1 MNVILIIS
9 DTVRY
14 DYCGCYGN
22 TWVQTPN
29 IDALAHES
37 AIMDN
42 FFTASFPTGP
52 MRKDVLSGRFTFTY
66 TNWSQ
71 PRSEEELVLAEII
84 KEKGYKT
91 AFIGDTSNSPQFRQG
106 FDHEQ
111 VISAQGARLADVPEK
126 VELPADSHKLR
137 IPIERIQGIVRNAM
151 GWDGEADRR
160 APKTMLA
167 AHRWLEEQYS
177 DNTPFFLYVDTFD
190 PHEPW
195 DEPHYYIDR
204 YDLSYTGDELMEPA
218 YEPADYA
225 TQREIEHMRC
235 MYAGKLTMVDR
246 WVGYLLDGVKKM
258 GFADN
263 TAIIFTSDH
272 GFYHGEHNL
281 IGKVLL
287 DREGAICGRWP
298 LYSTI
303 SHPPLLIKVPGV
315 TNGERYDSFCQPPDI
330 MATILDLMNVPI
342 PSRVQGQSLLCLLHN
357 NMITNKSSSPLIRG
371 EQKRIRDFAVSSLTY
386 MQDAEV
392 RCPTSFRTKDYLYV
406 YGGDEW
412 DSELYDLQTDPEETQ
427 NIIDIRT
434 DVAEQL
440 HEQYL
445 DFLKEVDC
453 PKMSLDARRK
463 FNPTPRTNVPYGK
476 IL

>member
-1 MNVILIIS
+1 MKQLMNVILIIS

-22 TWVQTPN
+22 KWVQTPN
-29 IDALAHES
+29 INALARES

-52 MRKDVLSGRFTFTY
+52 MRKDVLSGRFTFSY

-71 PRSEEELVLAEII
+71 PRSKEEDVIAEII
-84 KEKGYKT
+84 KKKGYKT

-106 FDHEQ
+106 FDYEQ
-111 VISAQGARLADVPEK
+111 VISAQSSRIA
-126 VELPADSHKLR
+126 ELPEEVKLPAVSSKLR
-137 IPIERIQGIVRNAM
+137 IPMKRIQRIVRNAM
-151 GWDGEADRR
+151 GWDGEIDRR

-167 AHRWLEEQYS
+167 AHRWLEDQYG

-195 DEPHYYIDR
+195 DPPRYYIER
-204 YDLSYTGDELMEPA
+204 YDPGYEGDELMEPA

-225 TQREIEHMRC
+225 TQNEIEHMRY

-246 WVGYLLDGVKKM
+246 WVGYLLDGVKRM

-281 IGKVLL
+281 IGKVHL
-287 DREGAICGRWP
+287 DREGVICGRWP

-303 SHPPLLIKVPGV
+303 AHPPLLIKVPGV
-315 TNGERYDSFCQPPDI
+315 TNGKRYDSFCQPPDI
-330 MATILDLMNVPI
+330 MPTILDMMNIPI
-342 PSRVQGQSLLCLLHN
+342 PPRVQGESLL
-357 NMITNKSSSPLIRG
+357 SLIGG
-371 EQKRIRDFAVSSLTY
+371 EQKRIRDFAISSLTFV
-386 MQDAEV
+386 QDTEV
-392 RCPTSFRTKDYLYV
+392 RSPTSFRTKDYLYV

-412 DSELYDLQTDPEETQ
+412 KSELYNLQIDPKETQ
-427 NIIDIRT
+427 NIIDSRAT
-434 DVAEQL
+434 SVAKQL

-445 DFLKEVDC
+445 DFLKEIDC
-453 PKMSLDARRK
+453 PKISLDARQE
-463 FNPTPRTNVPYGK
+463 FNPKPLADIPYRK

>member
-22 TWVQTPN
+22 EWVQTPN
-29 IDALAHES
+29 IDALASES

-71 PRSEEELVLAEII
+71 PRSEDELVLGELI
-84 KEKGYKT
+84 KEEGYKT
-91 AFIGDTSNSPQFRQG
+91 AFIGDTGNSPQFRQG

-111 VISAQGARLADVPEK
+111 IIPAQGSRLTEIPEE
-126 VELPADSHKLR
+126 VELPAAPRKLR
-137 IPIERIQGIVRNAM
+137 IPMKRIQNIVRNAM
-151 GWDGEADRR
+151 GWDGETDRR

-167 AHRWLEEQYS
+167 AHQWLEEQYEYK
-177 DNTPFFLYVDTFD
+177 TPFFLYVDTFD

-195 DEPHYYIDR
+195 DEPRYYIDR
-204 YDLSYTGDELMEPA
+204 YAPDYTGDELMEPA

-225 TQREIEHMRC
+225 TQPEIEHMRC

-246 WVGYLLDGVKKM
+246 WVGYLLDGVKRM

-287 DREGAICGRWP
+287 DREGTICGRWP

-303 SHPPLLIKVPGV
+303 SHPPLLIKVPNA
-315 TNGERYDSFCQPPDI
+315 TNGERCDAFCQPPDI
-330 MATILDLMNVPI
+330 MATILDLINAPI
-342 PSRVQGQSLLCLLHN
+342 PSRVQGKSLL
-357 NMITNKSSSPLIRG
+357 PLINR
-371 EQKRIRDFAVSSLTY
+371 EKDSIRDFAISSLTY
-386 MQDAEV
+386 IQDAQV
-392 RCPTSFRTKDYLYV
+392 RCPTNFRTKDYLYI

-412 DSELYDLQTDPEETQ
+412 ESELFDLQNDPEETQ
-427 NIIDIRT
+427 NIIGIRGG
-434 DVAEQL
+434 VAEEL
-440 HEQYL
+440 HKQYL
-445 DFLKEVDC
+445 DFLKEIDC
-453 PKMSLDARRK
+453 PQMSIDARRK
-463 FNPTPRTNVPYGK
+463 FNPTLRADIPYRK
-476 IL
+476 II

>member
-1 MNVILIIS
+1 VEQLMNVILIIA
-9 DTVRY
+9 DTVRC

-29 IDALAHES
+29 IDKLASES
-37 AIMDN
+37 AIMEN

-71 PRSEEELVLAEII
+71 PRAKEELVLGELI

-106 FDHEQ
+106 FDYEQ
-111 VISAQGARLADVPEK
+111 VISAQGSRLADMPEAVK
-126 VELPADSHKLR
+126 LPADPRKLR
-137 IPIERIQGIVRNAM
+137 IPMQRIQAIVRNAM
-151 GWDGEADRR
+151 AWDGEADRR
-160 APKTMLA
+160 TPKTMLA
-167 AHRWLEEQYS
+167 AHRWLEDQYS
-177 DNTPFFLYVDTFD
+177 DDTPFFLYVDTFD

-195 DEPHYYIDR
+195 DEPRYYINY
-204 YDLSYTGDELMEPA
+204 YDPGYTGDELMEPA

-225 TQREIEHMRC
+225 TQGEIEHMRC
-235 MYAGKLTMVDR
+235 MYAGKLMMVDR
-246 WVGYLLDGVKKM
+246 WVGYLLEGVNRM

-287 DREGAICGRWP
+287 DRDGAICGRWP

-303 SHPPLLIKVPGV
+303 SHPPLLIKIPWM
-315 TNGERYDSFCQPPDI
+315 TNGSRHDFFCQPPDV
-330 MATILDLMNVPI
+330 MATILELMNAPI
-342 PSRVQGQSLLCLLHN
+342 PRRVQGQSLL
-357 NMITNKSSSPLIRG
+357 PVIRR
-371 EQKRIRDFAVSSLTY
+371 EKDSIRDFAISSLTY
-386 MQDAEV
+386 IQDNEV
-392 RCPTSFRTKDYLYV
+392 RCPSSFRTKDYLYI

-412 DSELYDLQTDPEETQ
+412 NSELYDLKADPEETQ
-427 NIIDIRT
+427 NIIELQT
-434 DVAEQL
+434 DVAERL
-440 HEQYL
+440 HERYL
-445 DFLKEVDC
+445 DFLKEIDC
-453 PKMSLDARRK
+453 PKASLDARQE
-463 FNPTPRTNVPYGK
+463 FNPKQRTNVPYRK
-476 IL
+476 SL